1 MNEKNNYNIDRPKG
15 KESFIR
21 HTNFKE
27 DKPSLFPIEVL
38 IKGLEC
44 DEMTVEYKLQSRI
57 KGTDDYN
64 KTYYIGVMECFN

>member
-44 DEMTVEYKLQSRI
+44 DEMKVEY
-57 KGTDDYN
+57 
-64 KTYYIGVMECFN
+64 